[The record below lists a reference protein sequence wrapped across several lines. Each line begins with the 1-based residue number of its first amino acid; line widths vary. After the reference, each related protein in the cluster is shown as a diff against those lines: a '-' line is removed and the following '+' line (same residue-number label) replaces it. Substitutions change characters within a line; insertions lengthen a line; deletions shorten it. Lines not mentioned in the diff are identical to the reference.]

1 MKTYTA
7 AFIYKQA
14 PKMSHKHKSTSLL
27 FYIVIAY
34 IRFLIHLDSFNF
46 FPKTTDL
53 QMMVAIIKFVRRNSK
68 LENK

>member
-1 MKTYTA
+1 
-7 AFIYKQA
+7 
-14 PKMSHKHKSTSLL
+14 MSHKHKSTSLL

-34 IRFLIHLDSFNF
+34 ICFLIHLDSFSC
-46 FPKTTDL
+46 FPKTMDL